1 MLILI
6 KVIIVLLFHGI
17 SEAMQS
23 GSQVAYRSSLEKA
36 WHFLVELFDYDSMGT
51 HLKYFKGKYLSRGS
65 RKTTSK
71 TDISLEVYMQDHA
84 VNREYIAHSE
94 IHRHKELESTL
105 KSNNII
111 IFEHTRAVSSID
123 L

>member
-51 HLKYFKGKYLSRGS
+51 HLKYFKGKYHREEVERLHLRL
-65 RKTTSK
+65 
-71 TDISLEVYMQDHA
+71 ISHWK
-84 VNREYIAHSE
+84 YICK
-94 IHRHKELESTL
+94 IML
-105 KSNNII
+105 
-111 IFEHTRAVSSID
+111 
-123 L
+123 